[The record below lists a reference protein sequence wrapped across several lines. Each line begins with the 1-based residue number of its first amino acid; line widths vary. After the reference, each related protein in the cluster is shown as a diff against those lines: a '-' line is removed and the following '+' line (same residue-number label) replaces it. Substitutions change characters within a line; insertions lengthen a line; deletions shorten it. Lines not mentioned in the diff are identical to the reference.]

1 MPLEPLTP
9 ERRKAMTRE
18 HLLAAA
24 AEVFAE
30 QGYHGATIDQV
41 AERAG
46 FTKGAVYSNF
56 TSKEDLFLA
65 LSEDRERRLIDAFA
79 HAAPADA
86 GPADMIAGLRSVY
99 AGADPEERQ
108 RNWRLWQEFMLFSLR
123 DPVAHEKLVDEQQR
137 GFAIVL
143 ELARQQLAAAGG
155 EPPMAPELLARI
167 WIALF
172 NGLWQQQA
180 LDPDAVDDDLFP
192 AALVFV
198 NQAITALAAPR
209 GGRGRRRAPIR

>member
-1 MPLEPLTP
+1 MALEPLTP

-30 QGYHGATIDQV
+30 HGYHGATIDQV

-56 TSKEDLFLA
+56 ASKEDLFLA
-65 LSEDRERRLIDAFA
+65 LTEERERRLIKAFA
-79 HAAPADA
+79 SAAPPDAAPAEL
-86 GPADMIAGLRSVY
+86 IAGLRTVY
-99 AGADPEERQ
+99 AGADPEERD
-108 RNWRLWQEFMLFSLR
+108 RNWRLWQEFILFSLR
-123 DPVAHEKLVDEQQR
+123 DETARRKLLEEQR
-137 GFAIVL
+137 GGFAMVVD
-143 ELARQQLAAAGG
+143 LARKQCEAAGV
-155 EPPMAPELLARI
+155 EPPLPVELLARI

-180 LDPDAVDDDLFP
+180 IDPGAVDDDAFP
-192 AALVFV
+192 AALVFIS
-198 NQAITALAAPR
+198 QAIEALGVPKR
-209 GGRGRRRAPIR
+209 GRGRPKAR